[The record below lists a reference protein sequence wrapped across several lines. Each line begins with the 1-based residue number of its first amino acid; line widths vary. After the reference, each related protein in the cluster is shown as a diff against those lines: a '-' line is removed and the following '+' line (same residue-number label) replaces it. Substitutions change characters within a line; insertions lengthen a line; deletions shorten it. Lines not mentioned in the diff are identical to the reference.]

1 MSELF
6 SIVYLVEHHPTIN
19 QQRLTGHV
27 VGIRPGEVR
36 DAGGHVFRFGQTA
49 KRDAF
54 GKGFRPVAK
63 RFTRRLGDLTVDFRP
78 HRRFDDPRAVGVNGD
93 PQRREIP
100 RGGLG

>member
-36 DAGGHVFRFGQTA
+36 DAGGHVFPYGREP
-49 KRDAF
+49 KRDTF
-54 GKGFRPVAK
+54 GEGFIAVA
-63 RFTRRLGDLTVDFRP
+63 
-78 HRRFDDPRAVGVNGD
+78 RRFA
-93 PQRREIP
+93 
-100 RGGLG
+100 